1 MKEKG
6 MNFKQCSKIL
16 IIVLIALS
24 IDIAASQSQTK
35 MPDAYN
41 SNLINDFTNQSF
53 FFPRPIYDSVEIDL
67 AHWYNT
73 MFHKQKNGFATQ
85 VIGIYGQSYDNL
97 FGPAYFLFDFKNQIT
112 ISAGTASIFTPLTAS
127 STAVQSGSTT
137 TTTSSSTSTFVVKNG
152 QVGQINVPSANRDV
166 LGQWVGINSDQNL
179 HLTLN
184 PQQQQGCI
192 FFEVSQDV
200 NRILDNPIFEN
211 WFVNFSM
218 PITWIKNNLGVAGD
232 QAAIDAFSQRAFKY
246 VKMSPGDMTSAQIS
260 QATISLG
267 TRYMSEGDIQIMT
280 TSGVIIPLSE
290 QPCGGSLFEPIQG
303 FNSHFAFDF
312 LVHFQFPIIQMEHNP
327 SRILFFLDLH
337 NNFLSRNHQLRTYD
351 IKNKPFSRYM
361 KFYDSY
367 TNEIVPA
374 MNALTIR
381 SRVEPYNIVNFAT
394 GFRFAH
400 HSCFGEIGYE
410 LWAHGNERV
419 TPEPVITHQ
428 IGWWDDQ
435 RYGIAFINTDGELAK
450 INPETGNVVALNPN
464 EELGQ
469 TASHSTINYV
479 ATPDGFYECCPSPSF
494 TAENKYLNITDLS
507 IYTPASRSTITHRGF
522 FSVGLGHDGK
532 RRNYFVN
539 LGAFIEAPQNNA
551 ALNLWGGWLKAGLT
565 F

>member
-1 MKEKG
+1 

-16 IIVLIALS
+16 IVVLITLS
-24 IDIAASQSQTK
+24 IDITASQSQTK

-67 AHWYNT
+67 AHWYNF
-73 MFHKQKNGFATQ
+73 MLRKQKNGFAVQ
-85 VIGIYGQSYDNL
+85 VVGIYGQSYDNL
-97 FGPAYFLFDFKNQIT
+97 FGPAYFLFDFKNELT
-112 ISAGTASIFTPLTAS
+112 ISAGTPSIFTPLIAS
-127 STAVQSGSTT
+127 STSIQNGSTTT
-137 TTTSSSTSTFVVKNG
+137 TTTSSSTSSFVVQNG
-152 QVGQINVPSANRDV
+152 QVGQINVRSANRDV

-192 FFEVSQDV
+192 LLEVSQDV
-200 NRILDNPIFEN
+200 HRFLDNPIFES
-211 WFVNFSM
+211 WFLNFSM
-218 PITWIKNNLGVAGD
+218 PITWIKNNLGVSGD
-232 QAAIDAFSQRAFKY
+232 QAAIEAFNQRAFKY
-246 VKMSPGDMTSAQIS
+246 VKMSPGDMTSAQIT

-267 TRYMSEGDIQIMT
+267 TRYMSKDDIQIMT

-303 FNSHFAFDF
+303 FNSHFGFDF
-312 LVHFQFPIIQMEHNP
+312 LVHFQFPIIQKEHNP
-327 SRILFFLDLH
+327 SRILFFMDLH

-361 KFYDSY
+361 KFYDSF
-367 TNEIVPA
+367 TNEIIPA

-400 HSCFGEIGYE
+400 HSCYGEIGYE

-419 TPEPVITHQ
+419 TPEPVITHP
-428 IGWWDDQ
+428 IGWWDDN

-450 INPETGNVVALNPN
+450 IDPNTGNVVAVNPN
-464 EELGQ
+464 EELGL
-469 TASHSTINYV
+469 TATHSTINYV
-479 ATPDGFYECCPSPSF
+479 AAPDGIYSCCPSPSF
-494 TAENKYLNITDLS
+494 TPENKYLNITDLN
-507 IYTPASRSTITHRGF
+507 IYTPASRSTVTHRGF

-532 RRNYFVN
+532 VRNYFIN